1 MAVREAGLAGKVKI
15 ISMDR
20 GNDVLQ
26 EIEAGVISAS
36 VAQQTALM
44 PFYATQILYNLYNF
58 DIPIST
64 DNAKAGITG
73 TPTVIDTGVVIV
85 DETNYQYFMR

>member
-1 MAVREAGLAGKVKI
+1 
-15 ISMDR
+15 MDR
-20 GNDVLQ
+20 GNDVLE
-26 EIEAGVISAS
+26 EIKEGTISAS

-44 PFYATQILYNLYNF
+44 PFYATQILFNLYNY

-73 TPTVIDTGVVIV
+73 TPSVIDTGVIII
-85 DETNYQYFMR
+85 DSDNYEYFMR